1 VSATGPDLPRLR
13 AVASDQLVAS
23 LAEALAS
30 GPPIAPLPDD
40 PIERERALGLL
51 QVEQPVIEPDAAA
64 IVPTSGSTGQPKAV
78 VLSRA
83 ALRASVAATH
93 ARLGG
98 PGDWVLAL
106 PGHYVAGLM
115 VVARAVTA
123 GTRVLLARPDLA
135 DLSEVVSAATGRR
148 YISLVPTQLARARAG
163 GLWDVLAGFDAVLV
177 GGGPLTPDL
186 LIAARTAGIT
196 VVTTYGM
203 AETCG
208 GCVYDGRPLDD
219 VRVVLADDGRI
230 MIGGPVL
237 SSGYRLRP
245 DLTAASRVGD
255 FLLTADRGR
264 WIDERLE
271 VLGRLDE
278 VVITGGLKVDLGQ
291 VEGLVRVWAGRQG
304 GDGVAVGV
312 PDADWGTRIVA
323 VSDVPGDLEELQR
336 QIRAVLP
343 AYAAPRAL
351 HYLDPLPRLASGKP
365 DRQTIAA
372 LIAAESVEF
381 GPVEVVPR

>member
-13 AVASDQLVAS
+13 AVASDQLVAALS
-23 LAEALAS
+23 EALAG

-40 PIERERALGLL
+40 PVDRKRAFGLL
-51 QVEQPVIEPDAAA
+51 RLEQPVTEPDAAA
-64 IVPTSGSTGQPKAV
+64 IVTTSGSTGQPKAV

-115 VVARAVTA
+115 VVARAVIA
-123 GTRVLLARPDLA
+123 GTEVLLTRPDLG
-135 DLSEVVSAATGRR
+135 DLSVVARAGAGRR

-163 GLWDVLAGFDAVLV
+163 GLWGVLAGFDAVLV

-186 LIAARTAGIT
+186 LVAARAAGIN
-196 VVTTYGM
+196 VVTTYGL

-219 VRVVLADDGRI
+219 VRVLLADDGRI
-230 MIGGPVL
+230 MIGGPML

-245 DLTAASRVGD
+245 DLTEASRTGD

-271 VLGRLDE
+271 VLGRLDG
-278 VVITGGLKVDLGQ
+278 VVITGGLKVDLSR

-323 VSDVPGDLEELQR
+323 VSDVPGDLEDLQR
-336 QIRAVLP
+336 EVRAALP

-351 HYLDPLPRLASGKP
+351 RFLDPLPRLASGKP
-365 DRQTIAA
+365 DRRTIAA
-372 LIAAESVEF
+372 LIAAE
-381 GPVEVVPR
+381 PAEVVPG

>member
-1 VSATGPDLPRLR
+1 MSATGPDLPRLR

-23 LAEALAS
+23 LREAMAG

-40 PIERERALGLL
+40 LVERDRALGLL
-51 QVEQPVIEPDAAA
+51 QLEQPVTEPEATAV
-64 IVPTSGSTGQPKAV
+64 VPTSGSTGQPKAV

-83 ALRASVAATH
+83 ALQASVAATH

-115 VVARAVTA
+115 VVARAVIADTQVRL
-123 GTRVLLARPDLA
+123 TRPDLGDLGGVARTAA
-135 DLSEVVSAATGRR
+135 DRR

-163 GLWDVLAGFDAVLV
+163 GRWDVLAGFDAVLV

-186 LIAARTAGIT
+186 LGAARAAGIN
-196 VVTTYGM
+196 VVTSYGM

-208 GCVYDGRPLDD
+208 GCVYDGRPLDG
-219 VRVVLADDGRI
+219 VRVVLADDDRI

-245 DLTAASRVGD
+245 DLTAASRAGD

-264 WIDERLE
+264 WIGERLE
-271 VLGRLDE
+271 VQGRLDE

-291 VEGLVRVWAGRQG
+291 VEGLVRVWAGRAG

-323 VSDVPGDLEELQR
+323 VSDVPGDLEDLQR
-336 QIRAVLP
+336 QVRAALP

-351 HYLDPLPRLASGKP
+351 RYLDPLPRLASGKP

-372 LIAAESVEF
+372 LIAAE
-381 GPVEVVPR
+381 PVEVVPT

>member
-1 VSATGPDLPRLR
+1 
-13 AVASDQLVAS
+13 VAADHLVAA
-23 LAEALAS
+23 LGEALAG
-30 GPPIAPLPDD
+30 GPPIAPLPDA
-40 PIERERALGLL
+40 PLERTQALGLL
-51 QVEQPVIEPDAAA
+51 RLDQPVTEPDAAA
-64 IVPTSGSTGQPKAV
+64 VVPTSGSTGQPKAV
-78 VLSRA
+78 VLTRA
-83 ALRASVAATH
+83 ALRASVAATQ

-98 PGDWVLAL
+98 AGDWVLAL

-115 VVARAVTA
+115 VIARAVSS
-123 GTRVLLARPDLA
+123 GTRVLPARPDLG
-135 DLSEVVSAATGRR
+135 DLAAVAVEATDRR
-148 YISLVPTQLARARAG
+148 YISLVPTQLARARTA
-163 GLWDVLAGFDAVLV
+163 GLWPVLAGFDAVLV

-186 LIAARTAGIT
+186 LVAAKAAGIN

-208 GCVYDGRPLDD
+208 GCVYDGRPLDG

-230 MIGGPVL
+230 MIGGPML

-245 DLTAASRVGD
+245 DLTAASRAGD

-264 WIDERLE
+264 WIGARLE

-291 VEGLVRVWAGRQG
+291 VAGLVRSWAGRRG
-304 GDGVAVGV
+304 GDGLAVGV
-312 PDADWGTRIVA
+312 PDAGWGTRIVA
-323 VSDVPGDLEELQR
+323 VSDVPGELEDLQR
-336 QIRAVLP
+336 EVRAVMP

-351 HYLDPLPRLASGKP
+351 RHLNPLPRLASGKP

-372 LIAAESVEF
+372 IISNES
-381 GPVEVVPR
+381 VEVVPG

>member
-1 VSATGPDLPRLR
+1 MSATGPDLPRLR

-23 LAEALAS
+23 LAEALAG

-40 PIERERALGLL
+40 PIERERALRLL
-51 QVEQPVIEPDAAA
+51 QLEKPVSEPDAAA
-64 IVPTSGSTGQPKAV
+64 IVATSGSTGQPKAV

-83 ALRASVAATH
+83 ALRASVAATQT
-93 ARLGG
+93 RLGG

-106 PGHYVAGLM
+106 PGALRRRADGDRAGGGRGHPG
-115 VVARAVTA
+115 AA
-123 GTRVLLARPDLA
+123 ARPDLGG
-135 DLSEVVSAATGRR
+135 SGRVPSDDDR
-148 YISLVPTQLARARAG
+148 SPLHLLVPTNWPGLADRRTVGRVGRFRCGADRRRAA
-163 GLWDVLAGFDAVLV
+163 D
-177 GGGPLTPDL
+177 PDL
-186 LIAARTAGIT
+186 LVAAQAAGIN

-208 GCVYDGRPLDD
+208 GCVYDGRPLDG

-245 DLTAASRVGD
+245 DLTAASRAGD

-291 VEGLVRVWAGRQG
+291 VEGLVRAWAGRRG
-304 GDGVAVGV
+304 ATG
-312 PDADWGTRIVA
+312 RC
-323 VSDVPGDLEELQR
+323 
-336 QIRAVLP
+336 RACRTP
-343 AYAAPRAL
+343 
-351 HYLDPLPRLASGKP
+351 SGAP
-365 DRQTIAA
+365 DRRGQRRARGARGSATR
-372 LIAAESVEF
+372 
-381 GPVEVVPR
+381 GPGGSCPRTPPRGPCATWTRCPGWPVASPTGRPSRR